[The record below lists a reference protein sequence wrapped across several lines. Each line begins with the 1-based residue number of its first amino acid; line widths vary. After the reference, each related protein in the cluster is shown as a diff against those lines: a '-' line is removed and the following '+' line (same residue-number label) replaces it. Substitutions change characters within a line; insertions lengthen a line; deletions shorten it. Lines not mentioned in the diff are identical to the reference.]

1 MQSYSRSYARAA
13 RVRTKRAQH
22 PPCCDLKL
30 CAPIFYHM
38 RGHARH
44 ARSYAQSYAR
54 AVLGRIRHAQRPW
67 AAVLSYA
74 RTFFSICAVIP
85 EVMRRVMRE
94 VMRDQF
100 GAEAD
105 MRGSP
110 GCDFTLCV
118 FFISH
123 VDGHARFFDFL

>member
-1 MQSYSRSYARAA
+1 
-13 RVRTKRAQH
+13 
-22 PPCCDLKL
+22 
-30 CAPIFYHM
+30 M

-54 AVLGRIRHAQRPW
+54 SYARAVLGRIRHAQRPW
-67 AAVLSYA
+67 PAVLSYA
-74 RTFFSICAVIP
+74 RTFFSICTVI
-85 EVMRRVMRE
+85 RE
-94 VMRDQF
+94 VMRGVMRKVMREQF

-123 VDGHARFFDFL
+123 VDGHA